1 MKGIVILELLGFGI
15 WLLLRKAPQAAGQA
29 PRRGLRVLGLVL
41 VIAGVLL
48 PRMWITVPAA
58 SVAAMYDPLAGGI
71 QPYDILEGWALVPP
85 WATVRYFSVRTQ
97 NYTMG
102 GTAQEGTGVRDDAIV
117 CQTNEG
123 LSLGIDATVLFQIAP
138 GDAHKLWKA
147 VGPNYISVI
156 VRPQVR
162 EATRIIISE
171 YPIMSV
177 YSNAPPDTGGVANVD
192 FYPGKRQ
199 EVEDKIFQRLQA
211 HLADKGISLQRF
223 LLRNVDYMQKEFE
236 TAVVAKQVAQQNI
249 VTQSYEAEVQRIRA
263 QANIVRAEGDS
274 EAIRLK
280 ANALRI
286 NRAVIKWEFIQK
298 MPDDMDVVILPDRVM
313 PLIDL
318 GTSGSAP
325 SNPPSGGRR

>member
-1 MKGIVILELLGFGI
+1 
-15 WLLLRKAPQAAGQA
+15 
-29 PRRGLRVLGLVL
+29 
-41 VIAGVLL
+41 
-48 PRMWITVPAA
+48 MWVQVPAA
-58 SVAAMYDPLAGGI
+58 TVAAVYDPLRGGI
-71 QPYDILEGWALVPP
+71 QPYDILEGWTLVPP

-102 GTAQEGTGVRDDAIV
+102 GTTQEGTGVRDDAII
-117 CQTNEG
+117 CQTSEG
-123 LSLGIDATVLFQIAP
+123 LSVGIDATVLYQIAP
-138 GDAHKLWKA
+138 GDAHKLWKT
-147 VGPNYISVI
+147 VGPDYIAVI

-177 YSNAPPDTGGVANVD
+177 YSNAPPETGGVANVD

-199 EVEDKIFQRLQA
+199 EVEDRIFQRLQA

-236 TAVVAKQVAQQNI
+236 KAVVDKQVAQQNI
-249 VTQSYEAEVQRIRA
+249 VTQSYEADIQRIRA

-280 ANALRI
+280 ANALRV
-286 NRAVIKWEFIQK
+286 NPAVIKWEFIEK
-298 MPDDMDVVILPDRVM
+298 LPDDIDVVILPDRVM
-313 PLIDL
+313 PLLDM
-318 GTSGSAP
+318 GEKASAAE
-325 SNPPSGGRR
+325 GQK